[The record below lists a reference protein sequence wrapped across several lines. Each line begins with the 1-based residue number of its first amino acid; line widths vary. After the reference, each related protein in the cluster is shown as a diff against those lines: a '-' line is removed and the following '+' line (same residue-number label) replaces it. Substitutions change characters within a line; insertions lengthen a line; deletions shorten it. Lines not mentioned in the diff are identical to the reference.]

1 MAHVLKKVNMIY
13 TQKHKGGILV
23 ERKWGQEKICIKYK
37 EQADYLLFMHIINS
51 EYCNGINLIYKC
63 KR

>member
-23 ERKWGQEKICIKYK
+23 ERKWGQEKI
-37 EQADYLLFMHIINS
+37 
-51 EYCNGINLIYKC
+51 
-63 KR
+63 

>member
-1 MAHVLKKVNMIY
+1 MIY

-23 ERKWGQEKICIKYK
+23 ERKWGQEKIRIKYK

-51 EYCNGINLIYKC
+51 EYCNRINLIYKC